1 MKLTRSTTT
10 VSYWRFCDGEVRDNP
25 IMEHQTRGW
34 RCWVYPQD
42 DAEFVMWMKTNC
54 PSAEVTHRFN
64 NGNPMHTV
72 YIADDSEATIFQLKW
87 L

>member
-1 MKLTRSTTT
+1 MRLVRSATT
-10 VSYWRFCDGEVRDNP
+10 VHYWRFSDGFDHE
-25 IMEHQTRGW
+25 IMANLLRGW
-34 RCWVYPQD
+34 YCWVYPQD
-42 DAEFVMWMKTNC
+42 DYEFVTWMTKNC

-72 YIADDSEATIFQLKW
+72 YISNDLEATVFQLKW